1 MLIYRLLLVGI
12 LSRGLSLSQVLEEST
27 EQRHSRSVVNMDELL
42 KVEDDLAGNLEKY
55 KEQLSHRAETIRWG
69 IHQMKEM
76 LRKRKS
82 FWNNPFITYSLIR
95 HMQADWL
102 MWQEYLKKPVGL
114 EQLIFMQ
121 SRNLSMPREHDF
133 MDAADGVTR
142 MQGTYQLLASDI
154 ANGLLDRVQYNSS
167 LAAIDCLELGRD
179 MIQQNYLPSAEQWI
193 LAGIEA
199 YDRPVPQMEMQLL
212 RGPKKADLYNILGQV
227 RAELEN
233 YVGAFQA
240 YQMALKESPH
250 DLKIYQEYQAFEKGL
265 LTSPEKR
272 PDTFKQDEEDEAY
285 VREQLPNCCS
295 GRCEVPQ
302 KLRKLYCL
310 YNRVTSPF
318 LRLAPIKT
326 EILSIEPFVVI
337 LHDMVSK
344 KEGALIR
351 SSSKKHL
358 LPSAI
363 ASVDAPKEEY
373 QVASSRTSKSVSFP
387 NDFNNAT
394 LKISERLE
402 EATGLDMFHTEYFQ
416 ITNYGLG
423 GFFETHIDTLL
434 SNETR
439 FNGTRDRI
447 ATALFYLNDVP
458 QGGGT
463 HFPKLNLT
471 VFPKA
476 GSVLFWYN
484 LDFKGNDVMNT
495 LHTGCPVIVGS
506 KWVISKWISDMGQ
519 ELKRP
524 CIESISNVKYLNSA
538 KKLLI

>member
-1 MLIYRLLLVGI
+1 MLIGSLVLLGI
-12 LSRGLSLSQVLEEST
+12 ISQTLSSAPVLEEDKK
-27 EQRHSRSVVNMDELL
+27 QRYSRSVVTMDELL
-42 KVEDDLAGNLEKY
+42 VLDDYLTSNLGNFAEW
-55 KEQLSHRAETIRWG
+55 LSRKAKTIRWG
-69 IHQMKEM
+69 IYQMKKRH
-76 LRKRKS
+76 LAYRKHVFS
-82 FWNNPFITYSLIR
+82 PFDSYSLIR
-95 HMQADWL
+95 HMQSDWL
-102 MWQEYLKKPVGL
+102 MWQLFLEKPVGQD
-114 EQLIFMQ
+114 QLAYIESIKSKLPQ
-121 SRNLSMPREHDF
+121 DHDF
-133 MDAADGVTR
+133 FDAAEGLRKLQVTY
-142 MQGTYQLLASDI
+142 MMATNDVAK
-154 ANGLLDRVQYNSS
+154 GLLDGVQYNSS
-167 LAAIDCLELGRD
+167 LASIDCLAMAKHLLNEWWV
-179 MIQQNYLPSAEQWI
+179 PEAEEWI

-199 YDRPVPQMEMQLL
+199 HDRAGSQTELQLL
-212 RGPKKADLYNILGQV
+212 RGPLK
-227 RAELEN
+227 AELYRTQGKVQKYLEN
-233 YVGAFQA
+233 HKGALQA
-240 YQMALKESPH
+240 YQTALQHSPH
-250 DLKIYQEYQAFEKGL
+250 DSEIFMEYRNLERRVLTLSEFE
-265 LTSPEKR
+265 PE
-272 PDTFKQDEEDEAY
+272 EEEEEVDDI
-285 VREQLPNCCS
+285 QFLPACCS
-295 GRCEVPQ
+295 GRCEVVRQ
-302 KLRKLYCL
+302 LRRLYCV
-310 YNRVTSPF
+310 YNHVTAPF
-318 LRLAPIKT
+318 LRLSPIKT

-373 QVASSRTSKSVSFP
+373 QVSSSRTSKSVWFP
-387 NDFNNAT
+387 NDVNNAT

-416 ITNYGLG
+416 IMNYGLG
-423 GFFETHIDTLL
+423 GYFETHIDTLL

-524 CIESISNVKYLNSA
+524 CIESISNAKYLNSA
-538 KKLLI
+538 EKLLI